1 MALSIN
7 TNVASLNA
15 QRNLQKSQESL
26 NTSLQRLSTGL
37 RINSAKDDAAGM
49 AISTRFTTQ
58 INGLN
63 QAVRNAND
71 GISLVQTGE
80 AALDEITN
88 NLQRIREL
96 AVQSANATYSASDRQ
111 ALDAEVQQRLAEI
124 DRIGGQTSFNG
135 QKILD
140 GSFGN
145 AAFQVGA
152 NVGETINVNLATGV
166 KASQI
171 GQIATQNGFD
181 LAGFSSVDR
190 SGTLNAGELTIQVG
204 EGSVTT
210 IGASVAGSKVG
221 GVAGGQDASSA
232 YAKAASI
239 NAASLEGL
247 TATASTSVDLTVAAI
262 AGGTSSSDTYE
273 LLVNGTSVFGGAIN
287 SGQSTAQLAEAI
299 NDTSATTGVT
309 ASLDNIGTTL
319 TLTAAD
325 GSNIEVSQIRVDGGA
340 TGGPMTGGVSGTTGL
355 KTTGAAADTYA
366 ATAGTVVNTF
376 GGSITLSAGDNLTLS
391 GGNTNKI
398 GFSTAGGEVL
408 IAKDTKALDQVSV
421 DTVVNSND
429 TIHRMDA
436 ALKTVSS
443 LRSDFGAVQNRFEST
458 ITNLQ
463 TISENLSSARGR
475 ILDADFAAETA
486 NLTKAQIL
494 QQAGTA
500 ILAQANALPQAAL
513 SLLQ

>member
-15 QRNLQKSQESL
+15 QRNLSKSQETL

-37 RINSAKDDAAGM
+37 RINSAKDDAAGL

-71 GISLVQTGE
+71 GISLAQTGE

-96 AVQSANATYSASDRQ
+96 AVQSANATNSTSDRA
-111 ALDAEVQQRLAEI
+111 ALDAEVTQRLAEI

-152 NVGETINVNLATGV
+152 NVGETINVNLSQGV
-166 KASQI
+166 KATQI
-171 GQIATQNGFD
+171 GQISTITGSAASDRSAALTSGGLTIALGEGD
-181 LAGFSSVDR
+181 AVSVGSSVD
-190 SGTLNAGELTIQVG
+190 GTK
-204 EGSVTT
+204 
-210 IGASVAGSKVG
+210 IGGT
-221 GVAGGQDASSA
+221 AGGQDETSA
-232 YAKAASI
+232 YAKAAAI
-239 NAASLEGL
+239 NAAGIDGL
-247 TATASTSVDLTVAAI
+247 SATASTSKEFAI
-262 AGGTSSSDTYE
+262 AGVSAGTSASDTYS
-273 LLVNGTSVFGGAIN
+273 LSVNGTEVLALAG
-287 SGQSTAQLAEAI
+287 TATATSDEIVEAI
-299 NDTSATTGVT
+299 NQNADTTGVT
-309 ASLDNIGTTL
+309 ATLDGSTL

-325 GSNIEVSQIRVDGGA
+325 GSNIEVTQGSVDGGVTGNAHAGGIGIAASTDYANAAAVDLSAVVAGGSKTA
-340 TGGPMTGGVSGTTGL
+340 TYGGDITLAASEKITLTGTTARAGF
-355 KTTGAAADTYA
+355 A
-366 ATAGTVVNTF
+366 ATDIDVIQGLDTK
-376 GGSITLSAGDNLTLS
+376 TLSSVG
-391 GGNTNKI
+391 
-398 GFSTAGGEVL
+398 
-408 IAKDTKALDQVSV
+408 V
-421 DTVVNSND
+421 DTVANSND
-429 TIHRMDA
+429 TIQRVDA
-436 ALKTVSS
+436 ALKSIST

-463 TISENLSSARGR
+463 TISENLSASRGR